1 MSSLQSRLHS
11 QLYFHHNLDSDNEIK
26 KNIKIAINC
35 AGLHTYKMY
44 MTENKFI
51 HYVGLYTSI
60 TENKFIHCAGLHT
73 YL

>member
-1 MSSLQSRLHS
+1 MSSLQSRLQS
-11 QLYFHHNLDSDNEIK
+11 QLYFHHNLVSDNEIK

-35 AGLHTYKMY
+35 AGLNTY